1 MSNKIGKDKKVLV
14 LDLDGT
20 LTNSQK
26 EITDKTL
33 EAVFRMQEHGHK
45 VVIATGR
52 PTPGALPIAKKLK
65 LEKFGGFIASFN
77 GGQITDCGS
86 GEVIYQQTLPKDIIP
101 ELFKLAEELNI
112 GFISYD
118 KTGIIAVDRPDKY
131 IDLEARINHLPVSYK
146 KNIAEY
152 IDFPLNKCL
161 GTAEPEVAPEKEQA
175 FIEKFGDRI
184 NVSRSEPFFIEI
196 TPKGIDKAASLEH
209 LCEIIGSSR
218 ENMIACGDGFN
229 DISMIEYAG
238 VGVAMANAQE
248 EVKAAADYI
257 TVSNDEDGVA
267 KVIYEMILKEDI

>member
-1 MSNKIGKDKKVLV
+1 MSTKIGKDKKVLV

-26 EITDKTL
+26 EVTDKTL
-33 EAVFRMQEHGHK
+33 EAVIKMQQQGHK

-52 PTPGALPIAKKLK
+52 PTPGAVPIAKKLK
-65 LEKFGGFIASFN
+65 LDQFGGFIASFN
-77 GGQITDCGS
+77 GGQITDCKTN
-86 GEVIYQQTLPKDIIP
+86 EVIYQQTLPANIVP
-101 ELFKLAEELNI
+101 ELFKLAEEINI
-112 GFISYD
+112 GLISYD
-118 KTGIIAVDRPDKY
+118 KAGIIAADRPDKY

-146 KNIAEY
+146 KNIIEY

-161 GTAEPEVAPEKEQA
+161 GTAEPEIAPEKEAA
-175 FIEKFGDRI
+175 FKAKFGDRI

-229 DISMIEYAG
+229 DISMIKYAG
-238 VGVAMANAQE
+238 VGVAMSNAQE

-257 TVSNDEDGVA
+257 TASNDDDGVA
-267 KVIYEMILKEDI
+267 QVIYEMILNS

>member
-1 MSNKIGKDKKVLV
+1 MSTKIGKDKKVLV

-26 EITDKTL
+26 EITDRTL
-33 EAVFRMQEHGHK
+33 DAIMKMQEQGHK
-45 VVIATGR
+45 IVIATGR
-52 PTPGALPIAKKLK
+52 PTPGAEPVAKKLK
-65 LEKFGGFIASFN
+65 LDKFGGFIAAFN
-77 GGQITDCGS
+77 GGQITDCGT
-86 GEVIYQQTLPKDIIP
+86 GEIIYQQTLPEDIVP
-101 ELFKLAEELNI
+101 KLFKLAEELNI
-112 GFISYD
+112 GLVSYD
-118 KTGIIAVDRPDKY
+118 RTGIIAADRPDKY

-146 KNIAEY
+146 KNIIEY

-175 FIEKFGDRI
+175 FKDRFGDRI

-229 DISMIEYAG
+229 DISMIKYAG

-248 EVKAAADYI
+248 EVKAVADYI
-257 TVSNDEDGVA
+257 TASNDEDGVA
-267 KVIYEMILKEDI
+267 QVIYEMILKEND

>member
-77 GGQITDCGS
+77 GGQIT
-86 GEVIYQQTLPKDIIP
+86 
-101 ELFKLAEELNI
+101 EELNI

-118 KTGIIAVDRPDKY
+118 KTGIIAADRPDKY

-196 TPKGIDKAASLEH
+196 TPNGIDKAASLEH

-229 DISMIEYAG
+229 DISMIKYAG

-267 KVIYEMILKEDI
+267 KVIYEMILKEDL

>member
-33 EAVFRMQEHGHK
+33 EAVFRMQEYGHK

-86 GEVIYQQTLPKDIIP
+86 GEVIYQQTLP
-101 ELFKLAEELNI
+101 NI

-118 KTGIIAVDRPDKY
+118 KTGIIAADRPDKY

-229 DISMIEYAG
+229 DISMIKYAG

-267 KVIYEMILKEDI
+267 KVIYEMILKEDM

>member
-86 GEVIYQQTLPKDIIP
+86 GEVIYQQTLPKDIVP

-118 KTGIIAVDRPDKY
+118 KTGIIAADRPDKY

-152 IDFPLNKCL
+152 IVFPLNKCL

-229 DISMIEYAG
+229 DISMIKYAG

-267 KVIYEMILKEDI
+267 KVIYEMILKEDM

>member
-33 EAVFRMQEHGHK
+33 EAVFRMQEYGHK

-118 KTGIIAVDRPDKY
+118 KTGIIAADRPDKY

-152 IDFPLNKCL
+152 KY
-161 GTAEPEVAPEKEQA
+161 G
-175 FIEKFGDRI
+175 I
-184 NVSRSEPFFIEI
+184 NGKYS
-196 TPKGIDKAASLEH
+196 
-209 LCEIIGSSR
+209 
-218 ENMIACGDGFN
+218 
-229 DISMIEYAG
+229 
-238 VGVAMANAQE
+238 
-248 EVKAAADYI
+248 
-257 TVSNDEDGVA
+257 
-267 KVIYEMILKEDI
+267 